1 MFVFLFIELSN
12 DFFLDYK
19 KEIELKT
26 KKCFEYFFSN
36 NIGFLKKIDLMEKSS
51 SNFRAVIYSLNE
63 NLGHCKK
70 ENLTGYYK
78 SLKPHEIKILK
89 HNGLQTGSFFLFFK
103 TKGAKLFRQILMN
116 VFFENLL
123 NTFLEKNYYALKKSS
138 FSNKE
143 KEIYKR
149 MGFYLIKISK
159 QHYLIY
165 FEYLENLIKKH
176 FYYKKKKLNT
186 YIPKNNLEK
195 MIFELNSKIIF
206 CNKNQY

>member
-1 MFVFLFIELSN
+1 MSI
-12 DFFLDYK
+12 
-19 KEIELKT
+19 
-26 KKCFEYFFSN
+26 FFSN
-36 NIGFLKKIDLMEKSS
+36 NIGFIKKIDVREKSS
-51 SNFRAVIYSLNE
+51 SNFRAIIYSLNE

-78 SLKPHEIKILK
+78 SLKPDEIKILK
-89 HNGLQTGSFFLFFK
+89 QNGLQTGSFFLFFK

-149 MGFYLIKISK
+149 MGFYLIKISR

-176 FYYKKKKLNT
+176 FYYKNKKLKN

-195 MIFELNSKIIF
+195 TIFELHSKIIF
-206 CNKNQY
+206 L

>member
-1 MFVFLFIELSN
+1 
-12 DFFLDYK
+12 
-19 KEIELKT
+19 
-26 KKCFEYFFSN
+26 
-36 NIGFLKKIDLMEKSS
+36 
-51 SNFRAVIYSLNE
+51 
-63 NLGHCKK
+63 
-70 ENLTGYYK
+70 
-78 SLKPHEIKILK
+78 
-89 HNGLQTGSFFLFFK
+89 
-103 TKGAKLFRQILMN
+103 MN

-165 FEYLENLIKKH
+165 FEYLEDLIKKH

-195 MIFELNSKIIF
+195 MIFEFNRKIIF
-206 CNKNQY
+206 L